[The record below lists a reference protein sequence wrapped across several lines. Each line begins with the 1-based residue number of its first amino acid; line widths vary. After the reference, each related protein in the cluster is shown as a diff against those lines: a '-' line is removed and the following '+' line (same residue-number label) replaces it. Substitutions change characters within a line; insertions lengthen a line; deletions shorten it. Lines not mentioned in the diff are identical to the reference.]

1 MILDSMFE
9 HFQTITAEY
18 ENKTDTVVDGMITGE
33 TWTLAGSVEALIYRG
48 ALAEK
53 LVSEKIRPDVSAVIL
68 VKPEDYPAA
77 LTKDSRVLIESIYY
91 SVIYADNIAEQD
103 KVVMIPLKL
112 IDNPEPRYVEPEEEE
127 TP

>member
-1 MILDSMFE
+1 MILNSMFE

-112 IDNPEPRYVEPEEEE
+112 IDNPEPRYVAPVEP
-127 TP
+127 

>member
-9 HFQTITAEY
+9 NFKTITAEY

-53 LVSEKIRPDVSAVIL
+53 LVSEKLRPDVSAVIL
-68 VKPEDYPAA
+68 VKPEDYPEA

-91 SVIYADNIAEQD
+91 NVIYADNIAEQD
-103 KVVMIPLKL
+103 KVIMIPLKL
-112 IDNPEPRYVEPEEEE
+112 IDNPEPRYVEPDPE
-127 TP
+127 P

>member
-9 HFQTITAEY
+9 NFKTITAEY

-53 LVSEKIRPDVSAVIL
+53 LVSEKLRPDVSAVIL
-68 VKPEDYPAA
+68 VKPEDYPEA

-103 KVVMIPLKL
+103 KVVMMPLKL
-112 IDNPEPRYVEPEEEE
+112 IDNPEPRYVEPEPEPE
-127 TP
+127 P

>member
-9 HFQTITAEY
+9 NFKTITAEY

-53 LVSEKIRPDVSAVIL
+53 LVSEKLRPDVSAVIL
-68 VKPEDYPAA
+68 VKPEDYPEA
-77 LTKDSRVLIESIYY
+77 LTKDSRILIESIYY

-112 IDNPEPRYVEPEEEE
+112 IDNPEPRYIEPEPEPE
-127 TP
+127 P

>member
-9 HFQTITAEY
+9 HFKTITAEY
-18 ENKTDTVVDGMITGE
+18 ENKTDTVVDGMIIGE
-33 TWTLAGSVEALIYRG
+33 TWTLAGSVVALIYRG

-68 VKPEDYPAA
+68 VKPDDYPVA

-91 SVIYADNIAEQD
+91 SGIYADNIAEQD
-103 KVVMIPLKL
+103 KVVMMPLKL
-112 IDNPEPRYVEPEEEE
+112 IENPEPRYVAPVEP
-127 TP
+127 

>member
-1 MILDSMFE
+1 MMLDSMFE
-9 HFQTITAEY
+9 NFKTITAEY

-53 LVSEKIRPDVSAVIL
+53 LVSEKLRPDVSAVIL
-68 VKPEDYPAA
+68 VKPEDYPEA

-91 SVIYADNIAEQD
+91 NVIYADNIAEQD
-103 KVVMIPLKL
+103 KVIMIPLKL
-112 IDNPEPRYVEPEEEE
+112 IDNPEPRYVEPEPEPE
-127 TP
+127 P

>member
-1 MILDSMFE
+1 MEVDSMVE
-9 HFQTITAEY
+9 NIKTITAEY

-33 TWTLAGSVEALIYRG
+33 TWTLAGSIEALIYRG

-53 LVSEKIRPDVSAVIL
+53 LVSEKLRPDVSAVIL
-68 VKPEDYPAA
+68 VKPEDYPAE

-112 IDNPEPRYVEPEEEE
+112 IDNPEPRYIEPEPEPE
-127 TP
+127 P

>member
-9 HFQTITAEY
+9 NFKTITAEY

-53 LVSEKIRPDVSAVIL
+53 LVSEKLRPDVSAVIL
-68 VKPEDYPAA
+68 VKPDDYPAE
-77 LTKDSRVLIESIYY
+77 LTKNSRVLIESIYY
-91 SVIYADNIAEQD
+91 NVIYADNIAEQD
-103 KVVMIPLKL
+103 KVIMIPLKL
-112 IDNPEPRYVEPEEEE
+112 IDNPEPRYVEPDPE
-127 TP
+127 P

>member
-9 HFQTITAEY
+9 NFKTITAEY

-53 LVSEKIRPDVSAVIL
+53 LVSEKLRPDVSAVIL
-68 VKPEDYPAA
+68 VKPEDYPEA

-91 SVIYADNIAEQD
+91 NVIYADNIAEQD
-103 KVVMIPLKL
+103 KVIMIPLKL
-112 IDNPEPRYVEPEEEE
+112 IDNPEPRYIEPEPDPE
-127 TP
+127 P

>member
-1 MILDSMFE
+1 MMLDSMFE
-9 HFQTITAEY
+9 HFKTITAEY

-33 TWTLAGSVEALIYRG
+33 TWTLAGSIEALMYRG
-48 ALAEK
+48 SLAER
-53 LVSEKIRPDVSAVIL
+53 LVSEKIRPDVAAVIL
-68 VKPEDYPAA
+68 VKPEDYPVT
-77 LTKDSRVLIESIYY
+77 LTKDSRVLINSIYY

>member
-1 MILDSMFE
+1 MILDSPFE

-53 LVSEKIRPDVSAVIL
+53 LVSEKLRPDVSAVIL
-68 VKPEDYPAA
+68 VKPEEYPVA

-103 KVVMIPLKL
+103 KFVMIPLKL
-112 IDNPEPRYVEPEEEE
+112 IDNPEPRYVEPEPE
-127 TP
+127 P

>member
-53 LVSEKIRPDVSAVIL
+53 LVSEKLRPDVSAVIL
-68 VKPEDYPAA
+68 VKPDEYPVT

-91 SVIYADNIAEQD
+91 SAIYADNIAEQD
-103 KVVMIPLKL
+103 QVVMIPLKL
-112 IDNPEPRYVEPEEEE
+112 IDNPEPRYVEPEPE
-127 TP
+127 P

>member
-9 HFQTITAEY
+9 NFKTITAEY

-33 TWTLAGSVEALIYRG
+33 TWTLAGSIEALIYRG

-53 LVSEKIRPDVSAVIL
+53 LVSEKLRPDVSAVIL
-68 VKPEDYPAA
+68 VKPEDYPEA

-103 KVVMIPLKL
+103 KVIMIPLKL
-112 IDNPEPRYVEPEEEE
+112 IDNPEPRYVEPDPE
-127 TP
+127 P

>member
-1 MILDSMFE
+1 MMLGSMFGN
-9 HFQTITAEY
+9 FKTITAEY

-33 TWTLAGSVEALIYRG
+33 TWTLAGSIEALIYRG

-53 LVSEKIRPDVSAVIL
+53 LVSEKLRPDVSAVIL
-68 VKPEDYPAA
+68 VKPDDYPVE

-103 KVVMIPLKL
+103 KVIMIPLKL
-112 IDNPEPRYVEPEEEE
+112 IDNPEPRYVEPEPE
-127 TP
+127 P